1 LANTGT
7 TPRAVSRRQFF
18 LALAGLLFALN
29 KAVARSARDTFP
41 RQLMAQVR
49 ERPGA
54 GVVALGNS
62 LVGVGFDESAFDEG
76 IGLNQQQGMINLG
89 LGNSTPV
96 EHLMLLRYAL
106 HNGERPRL
114 LIYGF
119 FDFQLTHPAE
129 FATSDLIGNR
139 AMLYYL
145 DPEYARRFYHLSL
158 HDRIEFEIMRRFPL
172 FVDRSVT
179 WERVELFRRKLE
191 QQGMPP
197 VKTNTLGRANDFS
210 LLEYPS
216 RPAFIE
222 ECGRASRR
230 DLIPSVREIIRQ
242 GKSAGMKVVFIEMPL
257 PPAHVQSFYDTAA
270 WDQYR
275 SHVQGMLVGA
285 GAQFIDASHTMPDE
299 SMFADPLHMTY
310 EASKEFSGRIGESL
324 REERQEEAIAT
335 PPPGSRLEAA
345 QPK

>member
-1 LANTGT
+1 MVENVTNRA
-7 TPRAVSRRQFF
+7 AVSRRHVL
-18 LALAGLLFALN
+18 LALTGLLLLLAALN
-29 KAVARSARDTFP
+29 AWVAQAARDSVP
-41 RQLMAQVR
+41 RQLMARVR
-49 ERPGA
+49 ESPGA
-54 GVVALGNS
+54 GVLALGNS
-62 LVGVGFDESAFDEG
+62 LVGVGFEEAAFDEG
-76 IGLNQQQGMINLG
+76 AGLDRQQGMINLG

-129 FATSDLIGNR
+129 FATSDFIGNR

-145 DPEYARRFYHLSL
+145 EPEYARRFYHLSL

-172 FVDRSVT
+172 FVDRTVV
-179 WERVELFRRKLE
+179 WERVELFRRGLG

-197 VKTNTLGRANDFS
+197 EKTNAMGRANDFS

-216 RPAFIE
+216 TSAFIE

-230 DLIPSVREIIRQ
+230 DLIPSVHAIVEQ
-242 GKSAGMKVVFIEMPL
+242 GRAAGMRVLFIEMPL

-270 WDQYR
+270 WAGYR
-275 SHVQGMLVGA
+275 SHVQGMLEA
-285 GAQFIDASHTMPDE
+285 EGAQVLDASQMMPDD

-310 EASKEFSGRIGESL
+310 EASKDFSRRIGNRL
-324 REERQEEAIAT
+324 RQERQE
-335 PPPGSRLEAA
+335 SLLR
-345 QPK
+345 